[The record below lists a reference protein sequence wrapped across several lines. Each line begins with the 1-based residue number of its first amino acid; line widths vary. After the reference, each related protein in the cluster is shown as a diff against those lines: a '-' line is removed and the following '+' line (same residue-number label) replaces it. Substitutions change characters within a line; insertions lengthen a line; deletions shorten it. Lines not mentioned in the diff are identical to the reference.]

1 MKTVDQPP
9 RDKRYFSGAETAP
22 IEVSAMLV
30 GEVASD
36 PVMTPAQVE
45 SIREIFMTPLT
56 GSYNWDYE
64 SADGRIRRL
73 YTLGKELNW
82 NVDINLDWTKTIS
95 RDDYCTDQNFNI
107 FRGWAPYDTL
117 SESDKI
123 RFDWAQL
130 ASNISQFL
138 HGEQGALLVASQL
151 ISCAPTFDAKLYA
164 ASQTFDEARHVEVF
178 SEFLKRQT
186 GVMYPVNPRLKYL
199 LDKILT
205 DPRWDLKFVGMQII
219 LEGLALAAF
228 KSTRAATRI
237 PVLSDLLY
245 LVIRDESRH
254 VTFGV
259 NYLEEFCK
267 QLSDQE
273 REERALFAYEACVI
287 MRDRLISE
295 EVFAEFGWDVEVA
308 KKRLLE
314 STVLGDFRNLLF
326 SRIMP
331 NLKRIGLLT
340 PTIRTRFDA
349 LGLLSYEHCQADA
362 EIDWVRLSKPLFES
376 GQAA

>member
-9 RDKRYFSGAETAP
+9 RDKRFFSGAATTPTEISA
-22 IEVSAMLV
+22 ILVSEVDA
-30 GEVASD
+30 G
-36 PVMTPAQVE
+36 PVMTPVQVE

-64 SADGRIRRL
+64 SADSRIRKL
-73 YTLGKELNW
+73 YDLGKELNW
-82 NVDINLDWTKTIS
+82 NVDINLDWSKTIS
-95 RDDYCTDQNFNI
+95 HDDYCTDQNFNI

-117 SESDKI
+117 SECDKI

-151 ISCAPTFDAKLYA
+151 VSCAPTFDAKLYA

-205 DPRWDLKFVGMQII
+205 DPRWDLKFIGMQII

-228 KSTRAATRI
+228 KSARAATRI

-349 LGLLSYEHCQADA
+349 LGLLNYEHCQADA
-362 EIDWVRLSKPLFES
+362 DIDWVRLSKPLFES

>member
-1 MKTVDQPP
+1 MIIVDQPP
-9 RDKRYFSGAETAP
+9 RDIRHYPGPEALSSRLTAEH
-22 IEVSAMLV
+22 
-30 GEVASD
+30 
-36 PVMTPAQVE
+36 VE
-45 SIREIFMTPLT
+45 AIREIFMTPLT

-64 SADGRIRRL
+64 RADGRIRKL

-82 NVDINLDWTKTIS
+82 NVDTDLDWSKTLPRS
-95 RDDYCTDQNFNI
+95 EYCTDQNFNI
-107 FRGWAPYDTL
+107 FRGWEPYDCL
-117 SESDKI
+117 KEADKI

-151 ISCAPTFDAKLYA
+151 VSCAPTLDAKLYA

-186 GVMYPVNPRLKYL
+186 GMMYPVNMRLKSL

-205 DPRWDLKFVGMQII
+205 DPRWDLKFIGMQII

-228 KSTRAATRI
+228 KSARAATRI

-245 LVIRDESRH
+245 LVVRDESRH

-267 QLSDQE
+267 NLSASEKED
-273 REERALFAYEACVI
+273 RALFAYEACVI
-287 MRDRLISE
+287 MRDRLISD

-340 PTIRTRFDA
+340 DGIRPKFDA
-349 LGLLSYEHCQADA
+349 LGLLNYEHCQHDAD
-362 EIDWVRLSKPLFES
+362 IDWARLSRPLFET
-376 GQAA
+376 GAAA